1 MLRNLTMITFVLIF
15 TVSMAFS
22 SGFSVYEHGAKATAM
37 GGAFIA
43 QANDPSAVFYNPAGI
58 TALKGTQFGLG
69 ITVIMPKFAFTGP
82 APSTDNLDAEAMTF
96 PIPHLYVTH
105 NFNEQ
110 WSAGFGMYSLFGLGS
125 EWEEGWVG
133 RELSVIADIKTIFF
147 NPVVAYKPI
156 DNLSISVGVSL
167 VYSDITLEQDFA
179 TPLGFVG
186 SKITGTTTGWGF
198 NFGTQWMATEELTL
212 GAVYRHNVDLEFK
225 DGDAIFSN
233 VPLGMEAFFPN
244 TTGDAAIELPNLIGV
259 GISYDITENLTAEF
273 DWMQLGWSSYETLKL
288 ELNDAVAGEN
298 VLEIPKKYVDSYS
311 LRLGLEYRINESWA
325 VRGGYLRD
333 NEAVPDEYVSPD
345 VPEGVRDLIS
355 VGFGWTNSSWTVD
368 GYFLMLLQQDREITT
383 SKKTITGPGGEDVPF
398 NGMYTGSGTLFGITV
413 GYALN

>member
-110 WSAGFGMYSLFGLGS
+110 WSAGFGMYSLFCLGS

-147 NPVVAYKPI
+147 NPVIVSFFEGTFISRLLLRFNPILPDLRGGGEPYKEPSNLEYI
-156 DNLSISVGVSL
+156 LSILSPS
-167 VYSDITLEQDFA
+167 
-179 TPLGFVG
+179 
-186 SKITGTTTGWGF
+186 
-198 NFGTQWMATEELTL
+198 
-212 GAVYRHNVDLEFK
+212 
-225 DGDAIFSN
+225 
-233 VPLGMEAFFPN
+233 
-244 TTGDAAIELPNLIGV
+244 
-259 GISYDITENLTAEF
+259 
-273 DWMQLGWSSYETLKL
+273 
-288 ELNDAVAGEN
+288 
-298 VLEIPKKYVDSYS
+298 
-311 LRLGLEYRINESWA
+311 INES
-325 VRGGYLRD
+325 
-333 NEAVPDEYVSPD
+333 
-345 VPEGVRDLIS
+345 
-355 VGFGWTNSSWTVD
+355 
-368 GYFLMLLQQDREITT
+368 
-383 SKKTITGPGGEDVPF
+383 
-398 NGMYTGSGTLFGITV
+398 
-413 GYALN
+413 